1 VSEREEET
9 STEAENEGQEGA
21 PGGCLEAQWCDP
33 EERRNIRIFAGQFEI
48 VGDIESPIEDWKYS
62 DPAKELEK

>member
-1 VSEREEET
+1 M
-9 STEAENEGQEGA
+9 
-21 PGGCLEAQWCDP
+21 
-33 EERRNIRIFAGQFEI
+33 RRAVALKRSSATPKDDEIFGFMAGQFEI

>member
-1 VSEREEET
+1 VSRKKK
-9 STEAENEGQEGA
+9 QA
-21 PGGCLEAQWCDP
+21 PKRKTRGKKV
-33 EERRNIRIFAGQFEI
+33 RRAVALKRSSATRKDDEIFGFMAGQFEI